1 MYSQMYMAEEELSVL
16 HKFVEMAD
24 KQIACE
30 LDDDEKKI
38 LHFHYPSRSPRLF
51 QRQNQNQIKEYL
63 LNEKRR
69 KTIIQAA
76 LQFFVEEA

>member
-1 MYSQMYMAEEELSVL
+1 MYSQMYIAEEELSVL

-38 LHFHYPSRSPRLF
+38 LHS
-51 QRQNQNQIKEYL
+51 
-63 LNEKRR
+63 
-69 KTIIQAA
+69 IISDDTKPKSDKGVFAK
-76 LQFFVEEA
+76 

>member
-38 LHFHYPSRSPRLF
+38 LHS
-51 QRQNQNQIKEYL
+51 
-63 LNEKRR
+63 
-69 KTIIQAA
+69 IISDDTKPKSDKGVFAK
-76 LQFFVEEA
+76 